1 MSVKY
6 LNHTDLVPMH
16 TRFRAED
23 YFNQLLRSGWLFEL
37 DPLPEHP
44 ILNTLSNIRVQCD
57 ELATI
62 QDLQLPI
69 QGAFG
74 TRLSAAD
81 VIAEYKNPYWAIGF
95 CVVYAILQSFLSI
108 VVSLPLSL
116 SIVYGIAIFRVI
128 QQDAKRRRI
137 DEASL
142 S

>member
-95 CVVYAILQSFLSI
+95 CVVYAILQSF
-108 VVSLPLSL
+108 
-116 SIVYGIAIFRVI
+116 
-128 QQDAKRRRI
+128 
-137 DEASL
+137 
-142 S
+142 